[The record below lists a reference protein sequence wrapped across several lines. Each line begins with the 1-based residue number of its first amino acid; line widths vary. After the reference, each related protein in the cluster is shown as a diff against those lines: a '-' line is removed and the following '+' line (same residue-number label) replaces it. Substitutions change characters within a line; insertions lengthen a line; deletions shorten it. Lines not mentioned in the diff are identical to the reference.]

1 LGAIR
6 KDSADQF
13 RIAFGELA
21 KMRRGEPVQVD
32 PFLIA
37 RAVAMVM
44 KECTVRSASGRPL
57 LWNDY
62 RVVLARRDF
71 DMVRP
76 LQASLDRDLREVLV
90 KEASARNAEL
100 VGELRVN
107 VVFDEADELPAG
119 EGVIR
124 ALFVPTEKV
133 RAGEMTVRFDG
144 RAISGEIDAKADTV
158 FVDESVTGGYALRWP
173 GGAAP
178 LAIGR
183 EVIIGRP
190 HDGAPAGF
198 VALTGA
204 TAKVNKQQL
213 RIAVG
218 ATSVR
223 IARLEGANP
232 VHVDGEPIAA
242 GEEREV
248 TGPAEI
254 SLSRGEL
261 VVTLDKHAPDETIL
275 GVGKPRR

>member
-21 KMRRGEPVQVD
+21 KARRGDPVQVD
-32 PFLIA
+32 PFLIG
-37 RAVAMVM
+37 RAVALVM

-76 LQASLDRDLREVLV
+76 LQASLDRDLRAVLV
-90 KEASARNAEL
+90 QEASARNAEL

-124 ALFVPTEKV
+124 ALFVPTEKLRV
-133 RAGEMTVRFDG
+133 GEMTVRFDG
-144 RAISGEIDAKADTV
+144 RAISGEIDAKGDTV
-158 FVDESVTGGYALRWP
+158 FVDESITGGYALRWP

-183 EVIIGRP
+183 DVIVGRP
-190 HDGAPAGF
+190 HDGAPADF
-198 VALTGA
+198 IALTGA
-204 TAKVNKQQL
+204 TSRVNKQQM

-223 IARLEGANP
+223 ISRLPGANP
-232 VHVDGEPIAA
+232 VHVNRTPIAA
-242 GEEREV
+242 GEELDV
-248 TGPAEI
+248 GAPAEI

-261 VVTLDKHAPDETIL
+261 VVTLEYHAPDSTIL

>member
-21 KMRRGEPVQVD
+21 KVRRGDPVQVD
-32 PFLIA
+32 PFLIG
-37 RAVAMVM
+37 RAVALVM
-44 KECTVRSASGRPL
+44 KECTVRSASGRAL

-71 DMVRP
+71 ELVRP
-76 LQASLDRDLREVLV
+76 LQHSLDRDLRAVLV
-90 KEASARNAEL
+90 KEATARNAEL

-107 VVFDEADELPAG
+107 VVFDEAHELPVG

-124 ALFVPTEKV
+124 ALFVPTEKL

-144 RAISGEIDAKADTV
+144 REIAGEIDAKADTV
-158 FVDESVTGGYALRWP
+158 FVDDSLAGAYTLRWP

-183 EVIIGRP
+183 DVVVGRP
-190 HDGAPAGF
+190 HDGAPASF

-204 TAKVNKQQL
+204 TSKVNKQQL

-218 ATSVR
+218 PTTVR
-223 IARLEGANP
+223 IARLSGANP
-232 VHVDGEPIAA
+232 VHVNGQPIAA
-242 GEEREV
+242 GEELEV
-248 TGPAEI
+248 AAPAEI

-261 VVTLDKHAPDETIL
+261 VATLEKHAPDATVL
-275 GVGKPRR
+275 GVGKPKR